1 MISEKIDV
9 LISNAIK
16 EKDSRKLA
24 ILRLIKTELVNAVKN
39 NITLT
44 DDKEIDI
51 LLKMVAQREDSAKT
65 YESANRFDLAEQ
77 ELYEATMIKT
87 YLPKIA
93 TDDEIN
99 EETKKVIDGLLKTKK
114 EVTLKD
120 MSTIITSV
128 RMAYPTAN
136 KKVISNI
143 VKTLINNK

>member
-99 EETKKVIDGLLKTKK
+99 EETKKVIDGLLKTQK

>member
-77 ELYEATMIKT
+77 ELYEATIIKT
-87 YLPKIA
+87 YLPKMQLMMRLM
-93 TDDEIN
+93 
-99 EETKKVIDGLLKTKK
+99 KKLKK
-114 EVTLKD
+114 L
-120 MSTIITSV
+120 
-128 RMAYPTAN
+128 
-136 KKVISNI
+136 
-143 VKTLINNK
+143 